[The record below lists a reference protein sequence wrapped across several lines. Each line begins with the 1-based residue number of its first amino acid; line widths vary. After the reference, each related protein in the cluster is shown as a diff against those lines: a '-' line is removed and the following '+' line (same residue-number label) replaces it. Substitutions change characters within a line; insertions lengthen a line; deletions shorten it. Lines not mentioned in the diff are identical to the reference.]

1 MAAHRG
7 GRQDQDMNENEQ
19 LSADP
24 QTGLDKIFAALRGIG
39 IRRRTNDTWFR
50 GVCSGFADRL
60 GVDPVIIRVALV
72 VLALLWGV
80 GISIYLVA
88 WALLPNDRD
97 QIVAERALR
106 DGSGGAIVVVVLA
119 GLSLFG
125 GSWWGH
131 DNGWGFPW
139 GLVVAGGLIWWLVQ
153 RSSNRPDADQRVSA
167 QWPTAPP
174 AAGPPSTPL
183 STGAPASAS
192 GPLPTTSGPVAQET
206 QEWQQRYTERQQ
218 RYEERYAER
227 RIVPKRLRRRS
238 GGGLMALLAIGLSLV
253 TYGSLS
259 WLGEEFHWS
268 GGHRTIAMAGSLA
281 VIGLLLVV
289 LGLAGWRAGFVGFLA
304 VVLAITAW
312 SSAVVP
318 VGIHLGGRVGDA
330 TWTPALVTSNANYR
344 LGAGDA
350 VLNLGALPR
359 DGLSEAKLP
368 AYVGIGDLKV
378 VVPEGLTV
386 KVVGHVGLGEILLPS
401 DLGNGQGG
409 TDVARSVVIGDG
421 PTEVVVDAGVGVG
434 QLTVVKE

>member
-1 MAAHRG
+1 MAAHRCR
-7 GRQDQDMNENEQ
+7 RQDQDMNENEQ

-39 IRRRTNDTWFR
+39 VRRRTNDTWFR

-60 GVDPVIIRVALV
+60 GVDPVIIRVAMV
-72 VLALLWGV
+72 VLALVWGA

-88 WALLPNDRD
+88 WALLPNDRN

-106 DGSGGAIVVVVLA
+106 DGDGGSIVVVVLA

-139 GLVVAGGLIWWLVQ
+139 GLVLAGGLIWWLVQ

-167 QWPTAPP
+167 QWPTAPTV
-174 AAGPPSTPL
+174 ATPHTTTPF
-183 STGAPASAS
+183 STGAPTTASS
-192 GPLPTTSGPVAQET
+192 PLPTTSGPVAQET
-206 QEWQQRYTERQQ
+206 QEWQQRYA
-218 RYEERYAER
+218 ERYAER
-227 RIVPKRLRRRS
+227 RIVPKKLRRRS
-238 GGGLMALLAIGLSLV
+238 GGGLMALLAIGLALV

-259 WLGEEFHWS
+259 WLGSEFHWT
-268 GGHRTIAMAGSLA
+268 GDHRTIAMAGSLA

-289 LGLAGWRAGFVGFLA
+289 LGLAGWRSGFVAFLA

-318 VGIHLGGRVGDA
+318 TGIHLGGRVGDA
-330 TWTPALVTSNANYR
+330 TWTPALVTSDANYR

-350 VLNLGALPR
+350 VLNLGALPKE
-359 DGLSEAKLP
+359 GLSEAKLP

-409 TDVARSVVIGDG
+409 TDVARSVVIGNG